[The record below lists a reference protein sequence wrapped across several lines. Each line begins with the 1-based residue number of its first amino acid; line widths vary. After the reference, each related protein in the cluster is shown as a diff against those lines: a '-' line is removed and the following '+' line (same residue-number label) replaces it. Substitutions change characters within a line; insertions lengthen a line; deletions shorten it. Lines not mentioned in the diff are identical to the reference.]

1 MPMKYDSLCS
11 ECGKHHEYIA
21 KIKDRNNTPE
31 CCDKPTTRM
40 IVAPMVQSSTAREY
54 QAYKCPHSG
63 DLITSKKQRTEVMK
77 KHNLVEA
84 EPL

>member
-1 MPMKYDSLCS
+1 MPMKYDSECPI
-11 ECGKHHEYIA
+11 CGKHYEYRA
-21 KIKDRNNTPE
+21 RIKDRNNTPE
-31 CCDKPTTRM
+31 CCGQPTKRV
-40 IVAPMVQSSTAREY
+40 IVPPMLQASTAKEY

-63 DLITSKKQRTEVMK
+63 DLITSKKTRREVMA